1 MSIKVISNWY
11 TVQYILL
18 CSVFKENKR
27 RMDMCVADHGL
38 IQNFT
43 LSFQID
49 GFTKF
54 TKTRQIC
61 MHNGDVL
68 T

>member
-11 TVQYILL
+11 AVQYILL

-27 RMDMCVADHGL
+27 KMDMCVADHSS

-43 LSFQID
+43 LSFQTD
-49 GFTKF
+49 RFTKF
-54 TKTRQIC
+54 TKT
-61 MHNGDVL
+61 
-68 T
+68 

>member
-11 TVQYILL
+11 AVQYILL

-27 RMDMCVADHGL
+27 RMDMCVADHSL
-38 IQNFT
+38 TQNFT
-43 LSFQID
+43 LSFQTD

-54 TKTRQIC
+54 TKTC
-61 MHNGDVL
+61 
-68 T
+68 